1 MAEVVDELGQAI
13 LDGKD
18 AASFLWQ
25 VPDDV
30 ETRDRIAK
38 LLKFIQDKAERGGR
52 REMPQICRELQVA
65 IAASPSPQ
73 QVDILQDG
81 FDRLHKLW
89 QAARSGLGIPGIQL
103 DPPDH

>member
-1 MAEVVDELGQAI
+1 MPVPVDDLGQAI

-38 LLKFIQDKAERGGR
+38 LLKFIQSESEKGGR

-65 IAASPSPQ
+65 ISASPSPQ

-81 FDRLHKLW
+81 FDRIHKLW
-89 QAARSGLGIPGIQL
+89 QAARSGLGMPGL
-103 DPPDH
+103 KMDD

>member
-1 MAEVVDELGQAI
+1 MSAPVDDLGQAI
-13 LDGKD
+13 RDGKD

-25 VPDDV
+25 VPEDV
-30 ETRDRIAK
+30 ETRDRMAK
-38 LLKFIQDKAERGGR
+38 LLKFIQDESEKGGR

-81 FDRLHKLW
+81 FDRLDKLW
-89 QAARSGLGIPGIQL
+89 QAARSGLGMPGL
-103 DPPDH
+103 KLGD